1 MRSIGRLLLLLL
13 VLFAPGLVAQ
23 VGGDG
28 LDSGLGDSAADSGSI
43 LILGDSLSAAYG
55 MEIGES
61 WPSLLQRR
69 LDENGHKYRVFN
81 SSITGDTTQGG
92 LTRLPRLLER
102 HRPDVV
108 ILELGGNDGLR
119 GLPLEVTRSNLAGMI
134 EQSRAAGARVLLAE
148 MRIPPNYGRSYAE
161 KFNGS
166 YSELSAEYDVV
177 LLPFLLQ
184 DIALAPGLM
193 MDDGI
198 HPTAAA
204 QPVIL
209 DAVWAALEPLL

>member
-1 MRSIGRLLLLLL
+1 M
-13 VLFAPGLVAQ
+13 
-23 VGGDG
+23 
-28 LDSGLGDSAADSGSI
+28 ADSGTI
-43 LILGDSLSAAYG
+43 LVLGDSLSAAYG

-61 WPSLLQRR
+61 WPSLLQGR
-69 LDENGHKYRVFN
+69 LDENGHAYRVFN

-102 HRPDVV
+102 HRPDIV
-108 ILELGGNDGLR
+108 IVELGGNDGLR
-119 GLPLEVTRSNLAGMI
+119 GLPLEVTRANLAGMI
-134 EQSRAAGARVLLAE
+134 EQSRAAGAQVLLAE

-161 KFNGS
+161 KFNVT
-166 YSELSAEYDVV
+166 YAELSAEYDVV

-184 DIALAPGLM
+184 EIALKPGLM

-204 QPVIL
+204 QSVIL
-209 DAVWAALEPLL
+209 DAVWVVLQPLL